1 MSKTQTFMTV
11 TIDITH
17 KQALFAAQCI
27 ADEWFEDYGKDVFAL
42 LGMTEEDLE
51 IELMEL
57 PAFTKMIRQ
66 AVIDRGEACLY
77 DVYDYMNFD
86 IVEESKEMNGLRDTL
101 VFLQEI
107 LNDVYSKNND
117 DCAEAIATLK
127 RAGYKI
133 VRA

>member
-1 MSKTQTFMTV
+1 MSKTQPFMTV
-11 TIDITH
+11 TIDITRSQVQH
-17 KQALFAAQCI
+17 AADYV
-27 ADEWFEDYGKDVFAL
+27 ADDWFEDYGKDVFAL
-42 LGMTEEDLE
+42 LGMTQEDLRN
-51 IELMEL
+51 ELMEL

-86 IVEESKEMNGLRDTL
+86 IVEESKEMKCLKSTL
-101 VFLQEI
+101 NFLQDI
-107 LNDVYSKNND
+107 LEDVHTVNDP
-117 DCAEAIATLK
+117 CADAIATLK